1 MAAHRFL
8 VQLLLLIT
16 LRTPEAQRQSSLD
29 PGRVHAVLRFAFG
42 VTLAF
47 VASELLEWIPTFLA
61 PVLVAVV
68 LVNVPVRP
76 PLKVGVGLIVII
88 AAAALIALFLCAV
101 LRGAPALLFG
111 ATALVVFLAL
121 HAIAKGRPRIA
132 PILLLICVTAIPV
145 VALQSESAANAFA
158 VALVRSMCFAIL
170 IVWITY
176 LLWPRVTPP
185 RPAASAVPLSPELAL
200 KSALLGT
207 AILTPLMLV
216 YLMFGI
222 ADALPVLIGSV
233 MIVANLDFRSG
244 RKQAVALV
252 IGNTAGG
259 IASLALFLLLVLNPS
274 VVTLTLILLVAALAF
289 GWRITAGDPMAA
301 VVLVAFNAMM
311 IVFSLSLLSD
321 SGTFSI
327 WVTRLTQFMI
337 AGAFAIGMMALLWPR
352 NDKPAQKAPTS
363 TDA

>member
-1 MAAHRFL
+1 M
-8 VQLLLLIT
+8 
-16 LRTPEAQRQSSLD
+16 
-29 PGRVHAVLRFAFG
+29 LRFAFG

-101 LRGAPALLFG
+101 LRGAPAILFG

-121 HAIAKGRPRIA
+121 HAIAQGRPRIA

-145 VALQSESAANAFA
+145 VALESQSAASAFA
-158 VALVRSMCFAIL
+158 WALVRAMCFAVL
-170 IVWITY
+170 VVWIAH
-176 LLWPRVTPP
+176 LLWPKVMPP
-185 RPAASAVPLSPELAL
+185 RPAASAAPLSPDVAL
-200 KSALLGT
+200 KNALLGT

-311 IVFSLSLLSD
+311 IVFSSSLLSD
-321 SGTFSI
+321 NGTFSI
-327 WVTRLTQFMI
+327 WVTRLTQFLI

-363 TDA
+363 TAA